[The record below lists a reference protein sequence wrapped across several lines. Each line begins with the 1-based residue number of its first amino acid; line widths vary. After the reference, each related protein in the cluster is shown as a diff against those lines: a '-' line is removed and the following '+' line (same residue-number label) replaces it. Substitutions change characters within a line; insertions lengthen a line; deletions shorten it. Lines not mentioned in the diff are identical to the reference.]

1 MGKNLV
7 PMIVKKL
14 GLKPYDEF
22 QILYNGGNL
31 QRYGIYRFT
40 NFRMEVRMESD
51 NSDWVEQTDAYL
63 VFHLLTGRETIKKLK

>member
-22 QILYNGGNL
+22 RILYNGGNL